1 LASRPWF
8 NTDFENF
15 SEYQEFVET
24 TVTHRDDIY
33 PVLGLA
39 GETGEFVELVKKAW
53 RKDGPDW
60 VASFD
65 REKATSELG
74 DILWYVTRIANI
86 LNLRLLDIAE
96 YNVEKLLDRQANG
109 KK

>member
-1 LASRPWF
+1 MAF
-8 NTDFENF
+8 DD
-15 SEYQEFVET
+15 YQKFVES

-53 RKDGPDW
+53 RKDGPAW
-60 VASFD
+60 TGSFD

-74 DILWYVTRIANI
+74 DIVWYVARIAMVLGI
-86 LNLRLLDIAE
+86 PLSQVIS
-96 YNVEKLLDRQANG
+96 YNMSKLLKRKHEG
-109 KK
+109 KKS